1 MSKYWKYYLPG
12 YIMAAPLT
20 LFGLLLAI
28 FYYRPHLSDCRFKNG
43 CLEMIPRKREG
54 LIGGPWVGG
63 QTYGNIIF
71 FRDARCRNNGSLS
84 VHERC
89 HTVQA
94 MLLGPIFALIYG
106 LHFLL
111 LWANPGRDWQQ
122 AYYEIIWEEQAYSR
136 AGEYEAGSRPN
147 AWGAR

>member
-20 LFGLLLAI
+20 LFGILLAV
-28 FYYRPHLSDCRFKNG
+28 FWYRPTLKDCRFKDG
-43 CLEMIPRKREG
+43 CIEMIPSRQQ
-54 LIGGPWVGG
+54 LIGGSWVGG
-63 QTYGNIIF
+63 QTFGNVIF
-71 FRDARCRNNGSLS
+71 FKDERDRARGELS

-94 MLLGPIFALIYG
+94 MILGLAFALIYG
-106 LHFLL
+106 VHFLI
-111 LWANPGRDWQQ
+111 LWAKPGRDWQA
-122 AYYEIIWEEQAYSR
+122 AYYEIIFEKQAYSR
-136 AGEYEAGSRPN
+136 AGDYENGLRQD